1 MKIAGYQGSVN
12 LGTGGGAT
20 VKVSSDLNAYG
31 SGGKG
36 LAAIAGA
43 ANKWAVAVEA
53 QQEDEDKQS
62 ILNAMDIFNKSVITS
77 CTTMKA
83 AL

>member
-12 LGTGGGAT
+12 LGAGGGAT

-43 ANKWAVAVEA
+43 VNKWVVAVEA
-53 QQEDEDKQS
+53 
-62 ILNAMDIFNKSVITS
+62 
-77 CTTMKA
+77 
-83 AL
+83 